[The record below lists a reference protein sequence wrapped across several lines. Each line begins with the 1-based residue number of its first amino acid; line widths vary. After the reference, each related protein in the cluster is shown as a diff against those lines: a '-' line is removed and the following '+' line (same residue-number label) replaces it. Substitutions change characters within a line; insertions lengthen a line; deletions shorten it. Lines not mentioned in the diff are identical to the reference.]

1 MRKLI
6 ETTFMTLDGVISDTE
21 PSTAPHASP
30 EKWGAP
36 YWDEEHARYAHDL
49 LFAADAMLLGRV
61 TYEGF
66 AQSWPSR
73 SGEFADRFNGLPKY
87 VASNTLEETTWNATL
102 LQGSVPKEVLKLK
115 QESGQNILKFGTG
128 ELDRALMQHDLVDE
142 FHFWVYPVAV
152 GAGRR
157 LFDGIDTTH
166 LTLLESTR
174 FKSGIVVLVCAPK

>member
-1 MRKLI
+1 
-6 ETTFMTLDGVISDTE
+6 
-21 PSTAPHASP
+21 
-30 EKWGAP
+30 
-36 YWDEEHARYAHDL
+36 
-49 LFAADAMLLGRV
+49 
-61 TYEGF
+61 
-66 AQSWPSR
+66 
-73 SGEFADRFNGLPKY
+73 
-87 VASNTLEETTWNATL
+87 
-102 LQGSVPKEVLKLK
+102 
-115 QESGQNILKFGTG
+115 LKFGTG